1 MAQSAANL
9 LILTGI
15 ILGIQGAI
23 FAFYLWLKGY
33 QRALKLAQASVTIM
47 SIDIMLAFPDLSA
60 YHHYVAKKRAYDNAE
75 DIFSEMIAPLFK

>member
-1 MAQSAANL
+1 MAYL
-9 LILTGI
+9 LILTSI

-33 QRALKLAQASVTIM
+33 QRALKHVQATVTIQSM
-47 SIDIMLAFPDLSA
+47 DIILAFPDLSA
-60 YHHYVAKKRAYDNAE
+60 YHHYVAKRRAYDNAE